1 MSLGLLHLHSQNIIH
16 RDIKSLNVMV
26 TDNYQRI
33 MLGDMSESKEID
45 VNGYISNGKIIG
57 TPFTL
62 SPEVIL
68 KQGYDQRSDIWALG
82 VTLY

>member
-1 MSLGLLHLHSQNIIH
+1 ML
-16 RDIKSLNVMV
+16 
-26 TDNYQRI
+26 TDNFQTV

-45 VNGYISNGKIIG
+45 INGYISNGKIIG

-68 KQGYDQRSDIWALG
+68 KQGYD
-82 VTLY
+82 